1 MHFIEGNL
9 RNIVEWTALD
19 VICWLWE

>member
-9 RNIVEWTALD
+9 QNVVEWTALD
-19 VICWLWE
+19 VICWLRE